1 MHVAHAL
8 VYRPKYEIGLLQ
20 NPSLTSQKVTG
31 TFLSAVER
39 FSSTGLIRVPP
50 HSAIARSS
58 VGHDGPL
65 FVDHWIMNKEPD
77 RVTA

>member
-20 NPSLTSQKVTG
+20 NPSLPSEKVAG
-31 TFLSAVER
+31 TFLSAVEL

-58 VGHDGPL
+58 VGYDGPSC
-65 FVDHWIMNKEPD
+65 VDHWIMNKEPD